1 MRIFARHDILTLLTT
16 AINGLVD
23 LPNLASVEM
32 EVEEHVTVYR
42 IFVHKDDIKN
52 ITGKGEVLHL
62 ALEVLARAM
71 AERASLSIMLRLEQ

>member
-1 MRIFARHDILTLLTT
+1 MRVFARHDILTLLTT

-32 EVEEHVTVYR
+32 EVESHITFYK
-42 IFVHKDDIKN
+42 ISVHKDDIQN

-62 ALEVLARAM
+62 ALEVLANKM
-71 AERASLSIMLRLEQ
+71 AEKAGISIMLKLER